1 MADYEQLE
9 FDVRL
14 ESDRELQENVGLA
27 VILRM

>member
-14 ESDRELQENVGLA
+14 ESDRELQENVGLGR
-27 VILRM
+27 ILRM